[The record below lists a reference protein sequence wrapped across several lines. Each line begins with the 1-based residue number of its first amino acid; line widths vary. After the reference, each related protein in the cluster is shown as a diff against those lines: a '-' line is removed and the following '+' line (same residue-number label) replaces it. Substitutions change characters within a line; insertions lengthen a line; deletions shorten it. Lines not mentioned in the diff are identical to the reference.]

1 MTNLKAYSDAVQ
13 TSVGQAKT
21 TGQLDSTSMAVL
33 QAAKGV
39 PGAAQA
45 YQISQTLQSGLNSVF
60 GQGST
65 IARLAGAGLSGN
77 LLTTLPNVFNQAFNG
92 RTLQS
97 DQYEFA
103 QDYKRLVKGQK
114 TTSPNDTSDQDVN
127 EALEWAINKLGVPI
141 SGREHVQALNKS
153 PQAYMDLY
161 KVNPITSTDPARV
174 QAAYNVVQQYM
185 MYPPDPNNALG
196 AWANTIGVYDQI
208 LVNAV
213 TGQAQLVPGSPRS
226 ALTNPPPALEQAST
240 QPIPLTNGMVAP
252 AGSLFSTTP
261 GSPIRYIVP
270 GLLILGV
277 AVLIIAITVKVTD

>member
-13 TSVGQAKT
+13 TSVGQAKA
-21 TGQLDSTSMAVL
+21 TGQLDATSMAVL

-45 YQISQTLQSGLNSVF
+45 YQISQTLQTGLNSVF
-60 GQGST
+60 GQGSV
-65 IARLAGAGLSGN
+65 ISRLASAGLSGN
-77 LLTTLPNVFNQAFNG
+77 VLTTIPNVIKQAFNG

-103 QDYKRLVKGQK
+103 QDYLRLVKGKK
-114 TTSPNDTSDQDVN
+114 TTSPNDTGDNDVL
-127 EALEWAINKLGVPI
+127 EALQWAINKLGVPI

-153 PQAYMDLY
+153 PQVYMDLA
-161 KVNPITSTDPARV
+161 KVNPITSTDPAKV
-174 QAAYNVVQQYM
+174 QAAYNVVQQFM

-213 TGQAQLVPGSPRS
+213 TGQAQLVPGSPMS
-226 ALTNPPPALEQAST
+226 ALTNPAPSLEQAST
-240 QPIPLTNGMVAP
+240 QPIQLTNGMVAP
-252 AGSLFSTTP
+252 AGSLFSTVP
-261 GSPIRYIVP
+261 GSPASYILP
-270 GLLILGV
+270 GLLIFG
-277 AVLIIAITVKVTD
+277 AAILIIAVVVKITD